1 MTSPAP
7 IRVLVACQPLHS
19 GVPHHVLDLV
29 RSLDRTRYRIALA
42 CPRES
47 ILWGALEHSDVELH
61 AISPAREPRP
71 ADLRTLVTLARL
83 VRDADVVHGHSA
95 KAGFLVRLAALLTGR
110 SEPLRL
116 HAARLVVLVG
126 RRRRRPGSISCSSG
140 SRRGGAARSSRSPPT
155 SATPGSRAGSAL
167 AAAYEVIPNGV
178 ELASASRSRRVP
190 VSGRILMVGRFA
202 APKRHDLVLRAFA
215 DVHARFPGSELWFV
229 GNGDGLPAAE
239 RLAGELGVAGSTRFL
254 GVREDVPALLAEA
267 ACVVLS
273 SDYEGC
279 PLSVIE
285 AMAAGVPV
293 VATSVGGV
301 PEIVED
307 GVTGIVTAPGSTDGL
322 ARGLATL
329 LADEQ
334 AAARMG
340 AAGQDVAR
348 EQFSRE
354 RMAAATERVY
364 TRIVADPVPFP
375 RDLNPPIR
383 GDP

>member
-1 MTSPAP
+1 MTGPTP
-7 IRVLVACQPLHS
+7 IRVLLACQPLHS

-29 RSLDRTRYRIALA
+29 GSLDRTRYRIALA

-47 ILWGALEHSDVELH
+47 VLWGALEHGDVELH

-110 SEPLRL
+110 TSRCVFTPHGWSFWAAGGATARL
-116 HAARLVVLVG
+116 YLLLERLAARWCRTIVTLSADERDAGLAGRVG
-126 RRRRRPGSISCSSG
+126 TR
-140 SRRGGAARSSRSPPT
+140 
-155 SATPGSRAGSAL
+155 
-167 AAAYEVIPNGV
+167 AAYEVIPNGV
-178 ELASASRSRRVP
+178 ELARFAAPSVP
-190 VSGRILMVGRFA
+190 VPGRILMVGRFA

-215 DVHARFPGSELWFV
+215 DVHAQFPGSELWFV
-229 GNGDGLPAAE
+229 GDGDGLPAAE
-239 RLAGELGVAGSTRFL
+239 RLADELGVAGSTRFL

-307 GVTGIVTAPGSTDGL
+307 GVTGIVTAPGGTDGL
-322 ARGLATL
+322 AHGLATL
-329 LADEQ
+329 LADER
-334 AAARMG
+334 AAERMG
-340 AAGQDVAR
+340 AAGRAVAR
-348 EQFSRE
+348 ERFSRE
-354 RMAAATERVY
+354 RMAAATERIY
-364 TRIVADPVPFP
+364 TRIVADPS
-375 RDLNPPIR
+375 RS
-383 GDP
+383 GAT